1 MPSTLPTITS
11 GQGSHSAT
19 GADTSR
25 APFAEEDVQATV
37 PAQSSRVGSLAT
49 CQQQTGRSRSAQD
62 TRSRKGSPS
71 RHSSPQ
77 SRSPTARGSNR
88 HDTNGHQSTTAANG
102 AADDDAEYELT
113 KDVVTSD
120 DVIEFYAK
128 YGQDSPVAFF
138 FCVRCDSL
146 LRFRPYD
153 LLVVRREDVRDEY
166 YTVSATGVT
175 HIRKGMPAGAARTI
189 LSHQHPV

>member
-1 MPSTLPTITS
+1 MAPTLPTIAS
-11 GQGSHSAT
+11 GQGSLTAT
-19 GADTSR
+19 GTDSSR

-37 PAQSSRVGSLAT
+37 HERSSDVGALAAR
-49 CQQQTGRSRSAQD
+49 QQETGAGRSCSAQD
-62 TRSRKGSPS
+62 TKSCRGSPS
-71 RHSSPQ
+71 RRSSPQ
-77 SRSPTARGSNR
+77 SRSPTAHGSNR
-88 HDTNGHQSTTAANG
+88 HEATGHQSITAANG

-120 DVIEFYAK
+120 DVVEFYAK

-138 FCVRCDSL
+138 FCVRCDTL

-153 LLVVRREDVRDEY
+153 LRVVRREDVRDEY

-175 HIRKGMPAGAARTI
+175 HIRRGIPAGAA
-189 LSHQHPV
+189 

>member
-1 MPSTLPTITS
+1 MPENEVKP
-11 GQGSHSAT
+11 
-19 GADTSR
+19 
-25 APFAEEDVQATV
+25 
-37 PAQSSRVGSLAT
+37 
-49 CQQQTGRSRSAQD
+49 
-62 TRSRKGSPS
+62 SPS
-71 RHSSPQ
+71 SNHRPRPQHGGSAHCSPAHT
-77 SRSPTARGSNR
+77 RSPTARGTDRHGTSGQNR
-88 HDTNGHQSTTAANG
+88 PAAKD
-102 AADDDAEYELT
+102 AADSAEYELT

-138 FCVRCDSL
+138 FCVRYDTL

-175 HIRKGMPAGAARTI
+175 HIRKGMPAGSLLFKRLEMCV
-189 LSHQHPV
+189 LSSFLKR